1 MDQQNDEGIAQM
13 SLAIQTES
21 LDLDVFAVP
30 SQTTTADRR
39 SLLTIQSIVR
49 TIVPHYV
56 YLEVGSHLGGT
67 LLPHLVDP
75 LCRHAISVD
84 SRPISQLDERGVMF
98 NYTGNSTERML
109 DTLAVHVPP
118 EALLKLTTHEVSLAE
133 LEPAKLEVSLAFID
147 AEHTNVAAFRDFL
160 AARRFVGA
168 SAIIVFHDANLVFDA
183 LLSIELFL
191 DHVGVKFRSTFLPEN
206 VFAIATGSFI
216 DIACKT
222 LEGIA
227 LDRDQYIHSS
237 RIGLWRQIANNTA
250 LMEGDRIGRQEA

>member
-1 MDQQNDEGIAQM
+1 M
-13 SLAIQTES
+13 SLAIQTEKS
-21 LDLDVFAVP
+21 LTWMYLLCPVRRP
-30 SQTTTADRR
+30 PPTADRCSR
-39 SLLTIQSIVR
+39 SRASSC

-118 EALLKLTTHEVSLAE
+118 EALLKLTTHEGSLAG
-133 LEPAKLEVSLAFID
+133 LEPAKPQNAEVSLAFID

-183 LLSIELFL
+183 LLSIELLL
-191 DHVGVKFRSTFLPEN
+191 DHVGVKFWSAFLPDN
-206 VFAIATGSFI
+206 VFAIAMGSFI
-216 DIACKT
+216 DIANTT

-237 RIGLWRQIANNTA
+237 RTGLWRQIANNTA
-250 LMEGDRIGRQEA
+250 LMEGDRIGHLEA